1 MFLALSPFTLRAF
14 PPGAITLRTSLTAS
28 FLKACRYPPTPM
40 PQLPTPLPQMGHH
53 FLSLPWTSPSR
64 PHWLGFD
71 HCKHKPHPGGL
82 KPKTGLP
89 SHPTKSAASGQGCEV
104 FVHFQGSS
112 VLLPHSTKL
121 MNFTFLVIKWTT
133 PLLGILSTMLE
144 KGRQK
149 SSRHFQACMGVLPT
163 HFCAAWACLLSTEAV
178 TGVTEGCEYL
188 GVLEAEPHPLEEQ
201 TLNC

>member
-1 MFLALSPFTLRAF
+1 
-14 PPGAITLRTSLTAS
+14 
-28 FLKACRYPPTPM
+28 M

-53 FLSLPWTSPSR
+53 FLSLSWTSPSR

-112 VLLPHSTKL
+112 VLLPHPTKL

-163 HFCAAWACLLSTEAV
+163 HFCAAWACLMSTEAV
-178 TGVTEGCEYL
+178 AGVIEGCEYL
-188 GVLEAEPHPLEEQ
+188 VGCWKWNHVLWRSKQYSQLLSQLSRPSL
-201 TLNC
+201 TLFILRNKKK